1 MRLRRPLLLI
11 AAVACLPLVLGACS
25 SSASTAP
32 RGSVVADSSGTG
44 GAPANSVAATADP
57 LEALLITSVPAGY
70 SREPDDVGDTGASDL
85 AKAISDDGRTD
96 AKAILINAGF
106 VRGYQRLWQSD
117 SQHQIVVF
125 IYQFKTAEGAVSFNT
140 DGLNRIR
147 SDATIQSKAFPI
159 TGIPDAVGLSAT
171 GTTYSGAAAF
181 FTKGVYMVQ
190 IHIVDPSVASS
201 EKVAQQIASDQFSR
215 L

>member
-1 MRLRRPLLLI
+1 M
-11 AAVACLPLVLGACS
+11 
-25 SSASTAP
+25 
-32 RGSVVADSSGTG
+32 
-44 GAPANSVAATADP
+44 
-57 LEALLITSVPAGY
+57 ITSVPAGY

-85 AKAISDDGRTD
+85 AKAVSDDGRTD
-96 AKAILINAGF
+96 AKASLINAGF

-147 SDATIQSKAFPI
+147 SDSTIQSKPFPI
-159 TGIPDAVGLSAT
+159 TGIPDAVGLSAS

-201 EKVAQQIASDQFSR
+201 EKVAQQIAAGQFAR